1 MTTKLTTIKIMTK
14 ILFTGL
20 ALLFVQ
26 LSFAA
31 PKIENWTTD
40 SGLRV
45 YYVNVPEL
53 PMLDLR
59 LTFAAGSAYDGEKMG
74 ISGMTTSMLS
84 KGAAGLNADQIAEA
98 FETVG
103 AEFSTGTGL
112 DSAWINLRSLTFEE
126 QLEPALQNWLK
137 VIQKPNFP
145 EADFARLK
153 KQALVGLEAEKQDP
167 GSIASK
173 AFYANLYA
181 GHPYSQP
188 QNGNEK
194 TIDALTI
201 DELKAFF
208 KQYYVNKNAQLALVG
223 SISKEQAKKI
233 ALQVSNALLDG
244 DRGVGE
250 KAADIPP
257 VKPLTEAKVVHIPFP
272 SSQAHVM
279 IGQPG
284 NKRGDK
290 DYFTLYLGNHG
301 LGGSGFTSRLMKEIR
316 VKRGLSYSVYSY
328 FIPMK
333 ENGPFMLGLQTKLSQ
348 TDEAIKVARDV
359 LNTFQKDGPSE
370 EDLAASK
377 LNITGGFPLRTAS
390 NSDIIGYIDM
400 IGFYGLP
407 LDYLDTFTKTI
418 NAITRDQVV
427 DAFKRRL
434 DTDKLLTIIVGGEA
448 KDEESSA
455 SKDTAEK
462 APDLTKAPVLLAA
475 NEATAK
481 AGNETATDEAAEDD
495 AAEDETAE
503 DEDEEPD
510 CD

>member
-1 MTTKLTTIKIMTK
+1 MLTTHLRTIKEINQLMTIKMMSK
-14 ILFTGL
+14 ILLTGL

-59 LTFAAGSAYDGEKMG
+59 LTFAAGSAYDEEKMG
-74 ISGMTTSMLS
+74 IADMTTSMLS

-98 FETVG
+98 FESVG

-112 DSAWINLRSLTFEE
+112 DSAWVSLRSLTFEE

-153 KQALVGLEAEKQDP
+153 KQALVGLQAEKQDP

-173 AFYANLYA
+173 AFYANLYP

-194 TIDALTI
+194 TINALKI

-208 KQYYVNKNAQLALVG
+208 KRYFVNKNGQLALVG

-250 KAADIPP
+250 KAQDIPP
-257 VKPLTEAKVVHIPFP
+257 VKPLTEEKVVYIPFP

-284 NKRGDK
+284 DKRGDK
-290 DYFTLYLGNHG
+290 DYFTLYLANHG

-359 LNTFQKDGPSE
+359 LNTFQKDGPSD

-377 LNITGGFPLRTAS
+377 INITGGFPLRTAS
-390 NSDIIGYIDM
+390 NSDIMSYIDM

-407 LDYLDTFTKTI
+407 LNYLDTFTKTV
-418 NAITRDQVV
+418 NDITRDQVV
-427 DAFKRRL
+427 DAFKRRI
-434 DTDKLLTIIVGGEA
+434 DTSKLLTVIVGGEA
-448 KDEESSA
+448 KDKEDA
-455 SKDTAEK
+455 SEDKGTAAKMPDTKK
-462 APDLTKAPVLLAA
+462 AVIAIAA
-475 NEATAK
+475 NEVKPTK
-481 AGNETATDEAAEDD
+481 EEIE
-495 AAEDETAE
+495 
-503 DEDEEPD
+503 EDEEPD